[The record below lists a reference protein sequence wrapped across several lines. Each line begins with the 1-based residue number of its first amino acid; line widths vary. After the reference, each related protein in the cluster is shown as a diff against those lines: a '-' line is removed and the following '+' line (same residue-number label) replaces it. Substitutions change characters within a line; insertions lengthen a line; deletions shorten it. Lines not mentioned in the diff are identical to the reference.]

1 MPPQR
6 SASHHHSLVLK
17 LSRLNL
23 SCCKEPRCNAIRS
36 LLPSCQRR
44 ATFLVQHHSV
54 RNSILLEAVA
64 SPSSIRE
71 EVNGPDEQ
79 NGASESAGQHEAA
92 LPAKGIFEESMELL
106 EWPSLCKQVAAFAQT
121 SSTAQHIAKN
131 FLAMGMSEVWL
142 VY

>member
-1 MPPQR
+1 MPSQR
-6 SASHHHSLVLK
+6 LASDHHSLVHGLSRLK
-17 LSRLNL
+17 LS
-23 SCCKEPRCNAIRS
+23 CCRKSRCNAIRS

-44 ATFLVQHHSV
+44 ATSLVQHHSV
-54 RNSILLEAVA
+54 RSITLLEAVA
-64 SPSSIRE
+64 SPSSTRE
-71 EVNGPDEQ
+71 EANDLDEQ

-92 LPAKGIFEESMELL
+92 LSAKGIFEESMELL

-131 FLAMGMSEVWL
+131 FLAMGKSQVWL